1 MPAEFK
7 SYNLVSD
14 IAPDPSMHSL
24 QIINDFVFYD
34 RNRVDVLVQV
44 FRRPLSLDL
53 LTVAD
58 VVVSTNLPYESN
70 S

>member
-7 SYNLVSD
+7 SYNFVSD

-24 QIINDFVFYD
+24 LIINDFVFYD
-34 RNRVDVLVQV
+34 CNRVDVLVQV

-53 LTVAD
+53 LTGAD
-58 VVVSTNLPYESN
+58 VVVSTSLD
-70 S
+70 